1 MSAGDTPWRETT
13 LGELLSIKHGF
24 AFLGEYFGDSGSH
37 VVLTPGNF
45 NEEGGFVDRRE
56 KSKWY
61 RGPIPAEYV
70 LDADSLL
77 VAMTEQAEG
86 LLGSSALVPRSSLYL
101 HNQRL
106 GLVQVRDPCRADTRF
121 LYYLFNHR
129 PVRQQIRASASGTK
143 IRHTSPTRIEAVV
156 VPVPGVEQQRRIA
169 STLTAYD
176 DLIENCQRRIRIL
189 EDMARGL
196 YREWFVRFRFP
207 GADSLSRVD
216 SPLGPIP
223 QGWLG
228 RFAELATIARGT
240 INPAGQS
247 DEEFVHFSLPAF
259 DDGQRAVVE
268 SGASILSNKTLVPVP
283 CTLLSKLNPRIP
295 RVWRV
300 STATVRR
307 AIASTEFL
315 ALVAND
321 ANTSDFV
328 HATCTSKLFQDRLA
342 ALAIG
347 TSTSHQR
354 VKPDS
359 LLDMAVVVPTL
370 AVRRRFAE
378 SIRPNLDLAEVLR
391 SKIANLRRT
400 RDLLLPRLMS
410 GQIDLS
416 ALAPTD
422 DSAIPAPAP
431 SLV

>member
-196 YREWFVRFRFP
+196 YREWFVHFRFP
-207 GADSLSRVD
+207 GADSLPQIE
-216 SPLGPIP
+216 SPLGRIP
-223 QGWLG
+223 QGWKALSCSGVASYFNGYAFKPAQLG
-228 RFAELATIARGT
+228 VEGLPVIKIKELKAGVVVDTPRNDGGEVPEKYHVLDGDLLFSWSADLDVYLWRHGEGLLNQHLFNVLPNEGFTTVFLYHCLKEAMPRFRAISLGATMHHIKRSALDQVVVAVPPAVHRERFVALAG
-240 INPAGQS
+240 PMHAG
-247 DEEFVHFSLPAF
+247 
-259 DDGQRAVVE
+259 
-268 SGASILSNKTLVPVP
+268 
-283 CTLLSKLNPRIP
+283 
-295 RVWRV
+295 
-300 STATVRR
+300 VRR
-307 AIASTEFL
+307 LT
-315 ALVAND
+315 
-321 ANTSDFV
+321 
-328 HATCTSKLFQDRLA
+328 K
-342 ALAIG
+342 
-347 TSTSHQR
+347 
-354 VKPDS
+354 
-359 LLDMAVVVPTL
+359 
-370 AVRRRFAE
+370 
-378 SIRPNLDLAEVLR
+378 
-391 SKIANLRRT
+391 KIELLRRT

-410 GQIDLS
+410 GQLDLRS
-416 ALAPTD
+416 AEGTL
-422 DSAIPAPAP
+422 PA
-431 SLV
+431 